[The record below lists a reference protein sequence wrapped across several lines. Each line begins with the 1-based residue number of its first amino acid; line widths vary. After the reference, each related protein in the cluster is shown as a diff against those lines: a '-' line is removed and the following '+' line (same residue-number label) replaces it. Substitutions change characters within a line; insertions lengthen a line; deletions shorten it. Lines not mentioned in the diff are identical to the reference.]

1 MKILLSGGGTGG
13 HITPILALAHELK
26 QLQPACKTVY
36 VGERH
41 GKFSQLTA
49 DSAVIDEQFAV
60 FAGKFRRY
68 HGEAWPRRLLDV
80 KTNLKNARDA
90 LFVAIG
96 FLQSMRLLGRV
107 KPDLVFL
114 KGGYAGVPIGLA
126 AAVRRIPIVTH
137 DSDALPGL
145 ANRLISRWARIHAT
159 ALPAEYYPYLA
170 EKVRPVGVL
179 VEPSYRPVDSRLQ
192 REYKEQL
199 NLPSA
204 QPLLL
209 ITGGSSG
216 AQRINKEFVSI
227 VAELLQ
233 KKPQLQVIHQ
243 VGQGKAGI
251 YGEYSHERLRVLE
264 FMTPMHVYTGAADLI
279 VTRAG
284 ANALAEFGVQG
295 KACLVVPNP
304 DLTGGHQTKNAEYLK
319 EQGTAV
325 VLEEGELYD
334 LQHGLLA
341 SIETLLADEAKRRE
355 LGAKLQRATIPD
367 AAQKLA
373 VILLEQANKKAVS
386 SKQ

>member
-26 QLQPACKTVY
+26 QLQPDCKTVY

-41 GKFSQLTA
+41 GKFSRLTA

-68 HGEAWPRRLLDV
+68 HGESWLRRLFDA
-80 KTNLKNARDA
+80 KTNLKNGRDA
-90 LFVAIG
+90 LYVIIG
-96 FLQSMRLLGRV
+96 FLQSMRLLGRA
-107 KPDLVFL
+107 KPDVVFL

-126 AAVRRIPIVTH
+126 AAARRIPIVTH

-170 EKVRPVGVL
+170 GKIRPVGVL
-179 VEPSYRPVDSRLQ
+179 VEPSYKPVDSRLQ

-199 NLPSA
+199 HLPTD

-216 AQRINKEFVSI
+216 AQRINKAFVSM

-233 KKPQLQVIHQ
+233 KQPQLQVIHQ
-243 VGQGKAGI
+243 AGQGKAGI
-251 YGEYSHERLRVLE
+251 YGEYKHDRLRVLE
-264 FMTPMHVYTGAADLI
+264 FMTPMYVYTGAADLI

-284 ANALAEFGVQG
+284 ANALAEFGIQG
-295 KACLVVPNP
+295 KACVVVPNP
-304 DLTGGHQTKNAEYLK
+304 DLTGGHQTKNAEYLQ

-325 VLEEGELYD
+325 VLEESKLYD

-341 SIETLLADEAKRRE
+341 NIEALLADDAKRQE
-355 LGAKLQRATIPD
+355 LGAKLQRATTPD
-367 AAQKLA
+367 AARKLA
-373 VILLEQANKKAVS
+373 VILLEQANTSKK
-386 SKQ
+386 